1 MIHPLLLLILKFNSS
16 VNSSRPVTVIIF
28 EHDTIQNDF
37 YSPLVSPS
45 PPLFSSFVEKWIP
58 PATQSAIYLY
68 WFYRYHHFYIF
79 FFCSHSFYFY
89 FSPGIRIRSKYKHLL
104 FFLSW
109 YHVLLFFLN
118 NKNKQKN
125 PTHGV
130 YKRRNRMRIQAT
142 GAFTNEVETVFPVPI
157 NINRYLN
164 NTLRTCLDL
173 EYFFFHRKWEL
184 TFVYVQMCN
193 YQYSWEQEAP

>member
-1 MIHPLLLLILKFNSS
+1 
-16 VNSSRPVTVIIF
+16 
-28 EHDTIQNDF
+28 
-37 YSPLVSPS
+37 
-45 PPLFSSFVEKWIP
+45 
-58 PATQSAIYLY
+58 
-68 WFYRYHHFYIF
+68 
-79 FFCSHSFYFY
+79 
-89 FSPGIRIRSKYKHLL
+89 
-104 FFLSW
+104 
-109 YHVLLFFLN
+109 
-118 NKNKQKN
+118 
-125 PTHGV
+125 
-130 YKRRNRMRIQAT
+130 MRIQAT